1 MIMRNTIAYSDLSYI
16 HNEIKDEIDAAINR
30 VVSRNWFIMGEELEK
45 FESEYAA
52 YCNVRNCIGVGNG
65 LDALHLIL
73 AAYGIEPGD
82 EVLVPDNTFIAT
94 ALAVSYCQA
103 TPVLVDADASTCHID
118 VNKIEEKI
126 TDKTKAIMAVHLYGR
141 AADMDSICAIARKH
155 NLRVIEDAAQAHGAM
170 FNGKRVGSL
179 GDAAGFSFYP
189 GKNLGAF
196 GDAGAVTTDDDE
208 LARKIR
214 ALRNYGSEQKYR
226 HIYKGFNSRLDELQA
241 AILRVKLRKLDEWT
255 EKRREI
261 ADYYRANIDNPKIK
275 LPVYPEAEQHVWHI
289 YSVFTEKRD
298 EFISYL
304 GDNGINALIHYP
316 IPVHMQ
322 EGYAELGCKAGDYP
336 VAEKLASQEVSLPLW
351 VGMTED
357 DKRYIVDTINKF

>member
-1 MIMRNTIAYSDLSYI
+1 MKDVIAYSDLSYI
-16 HNEIKDEIDAAINR
+16 HNEIKDELDAAVR
-30 VVSRNWFIMGEELEK
+30 KVLDSNWFIMGEELQK
-45 FESEYAA
+45 FEEEYAA
-52 YCNVRNCIGVGNG
+52 YCNVKHCIGVGNG

-73 AAYGIEPGD
+73 AAYGIGPGD
-82 EVLVPDNTFIAT
+82 EVLVPANTFIAT

-103 TPVLVDADASTCHID
+103 TPVFVDADASTCHLEVD
-118 VNKIEEKI
+118 KIEEKI

-141 AADMDSICAIARKH
+141 VADMDSICTIAKKH

-170 FNGKRVGSL
+170 LHGKRVGSL

-196 GDAGAVTTDDDE
+196 GDAGAVTTNDDE

-214 ALRNYGSEQKYR
+214 ALRNYGSEQKYH

-241 AILRVKLRKLDEWT
+241 AILRVKLTRLEEWT
-255 EKRREI
+255 KERREI
-261 ADYYRANIDNPKIK
+261 AGYYREHIDNPKIT
-275 LPVYPEAEQHVWHI
+275 LPVYPETEQHVWHI

-298 EFISYL
+298 EFIKYL
-304 GDNGINALIHYP
+304 DDNGIKALIHYP

-322 EGYAELGCKAGDYP
+322 EGYAELGYKQGDYP
-336 VAEKLASQEVSLPLW
+336 VAERLASQEVSLPLW
-351 VGMTED
+351 VGMTEEE
-357 DKRYIVDTINKF
+357 KKHIVDTINRF